1 MAVAQHARRIGAS
14 VVFTEQDVPDLTGR
28 IAVVTGAS
36 SGLGL
41 ENARALAQRGAHVI
55 LATRDPDRTAVATS
69 RIQRAVPDASIEHL
83 PLDLADLG
91 SVSGAAAA
99 LGLQHERIDLVIA
112 NAGVMG
118 TPAHETVDGFEL
130 QMGVNHL
137 GHAALVAALLPMLT
151 AAPRPRVVVVTSEV
165 ARAGHVDVA
174 HLGMLATPHRPWR
187 AYAASKLANLL
198 YAFELSR
205 RLERAGWHIVVATA
219 HPGYAATDLQRRGP
233 GLGGGRSAQFRAR
246 ALGAIT
252 DVVAQSAA
260 QGALPQLRAAT
271 APDVVSGSSWGPS
284 GGMRGAA
291 VEVVAPARAR
301 NEQLAAALF
310 DRTEELTGLVHRFA

>member
-1 MAVAQHARRIGAS
+1 M
-14 VVFTEQDVPDLTGR
+14 VFTEEDVPDLTGR

-41 ENARALAQRGAHVI
+41 ENARVLARRGAHVI
-55 LATRDPDRTAVATS
+55 LATRDPERTAVATS

-83 PLDLADLG
+83 PLDLADLS

-99 LGLQHERIDLVIA
+99 LALQHERIDVLIA

-118 TPAHETVDGFEL
+118 TPAHVTVDGFEL

-137 GHAALVAALLPMLT
+137 GHAALVAALLPMLA

-165 ARAGHVDVA
+165 ARVGHVDVP

-205 RLERAGWHIVVATA
+205 RLERMGSQVVVATA

-233 GLGGGRSAQFRAR
+233 ALAGGRAAQLRAR

-252 DVVAQSAA
+252 DVVAQSAS

-271 APDVVSGSSWGPS
+271 DASVRSGSSWGPS

-291 VEVVAPARAR
+291 VEVVPPARAR
-301 NEQLAAALF
+301 DEDLAAALF
-310 DRTEELTGLVHRFA
+310 DRTEELTGLVHRFG

>member
-1 MAVAQHARRIGAS
+1 VA
-14 VVFTEQDVPDLTGR
+14 FTEQDVPDLTGR

-69 RIQRAVPDASIEHL
+69 RIQRAVPAASIEHL

-99 LGLQHERIDLVIA
+99 LALQHERIDLVIA

-118 TPAHETVDGFEL
+118 TPARVTVDGFEL

-137 GHAALVAALLPMLT
+137 GHAAFVAALLPLL
-151 AAPRPRVVVVTSEV
+151 AAARRPRVVVVTSEI
-165 ARAGHVDVA
+165 ARVGHVDVA
-174 HLGMLATPHRPWR
+174 HLGRLATPHRPWR

-205 RLERAGWHIVVATA
+205 RLERVGSHIVVATA
-219 HPGYAATDLQRRGP
+219 HPGFAATDLQRRGP
-233 GLGGGRSAQFRAR
+233 GLGGGRSARLRAG

-252 DVVAQSAA
+252 DVVAQSAS

-271 APDVVSGSSWGPS
+271 DADVVSGSSWGPS

-291 VEVVAPARAR
+291 VEVAPPARAR
-301 NEQLAAALF
+301 NAELAVALF
-310 DRTEELTGLVHRFA
+310 DRTEELTGLVHRFG